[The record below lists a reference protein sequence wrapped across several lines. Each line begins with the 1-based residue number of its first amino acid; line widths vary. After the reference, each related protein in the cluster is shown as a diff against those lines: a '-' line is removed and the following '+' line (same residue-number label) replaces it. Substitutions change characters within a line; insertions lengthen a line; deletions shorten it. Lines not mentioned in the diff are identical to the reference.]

1 MGLRTVATPWRGTRL
16 TMTKCFR
23 RARSAR
29 WLGRPLCAPSI
40 ATPTRA
46 PTAPPPTPS
55 PTATPARTT
64 ATTTTTTSAATQCR
78 PPQHFGDHGA
88 STAMSATTPE
98 KGNPGLGA
106 LFCGP
111 AVEPLG
117 QLLSPAAINEHEGD
131 IFGEHEL
138 GTWCSLSVARGAHGG
153 GGDLYWGA
161 LDQMSTGCD
170 QPPGSRAR
178 SRPPLIAAIMR
189 HAEVPVHPNR
199 RTVADAASPRASTA
213 SASGVA

>member
-1 MGLRTVATPWRGTRL
+1 MNPTWSSPVLVSEN
-16 TMTKCFR
+16 
-23 RARSAR
+23 RS
-29 WLGRPLCAPSI
+29 
-40 ATPTRA
+40 
-46 PTAPPPTPS
+46 
-55 PTATPARTT
+55 
-64 ATTTTTTSAATQCR
+64 
-78 PPQHFGDHGA
+78 F
-88 STAMSATTPE
+88 
-98 KGNPGLGA
+98 
-106 LFCGP
+106 
-111 AVEPLG
+111 V
-117 QLLSPAAINEHEGD
+117 LLSPAAINEHEGD

-189 HAEVPVHPNR
+189 NAGEPAHPNR

-213 SASGVA
+213 SASGVARGSMLGISAPNAKSARTAWPRRCSARRR